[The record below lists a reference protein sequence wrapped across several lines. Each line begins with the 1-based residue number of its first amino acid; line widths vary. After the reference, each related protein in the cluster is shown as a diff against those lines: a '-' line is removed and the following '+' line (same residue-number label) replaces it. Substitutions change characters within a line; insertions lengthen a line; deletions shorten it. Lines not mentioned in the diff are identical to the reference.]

1 MMSNQE
7 SIPQPTNKTLP
18 VFILTSSFKQI
29 LQKLA
34 LPLWAINLQISF
46 LNIFSFNSA
55 FLHPFTSL
63 SVIRYC
69 LYCINRPS
77 NWQTFF
83 YPIIHSIIFVS
94 FSLVI
99 FSFLALVAATD
110 LVQNVQFFLLNLP
123 LERQHAR
130 LNDFLFHWR
139 YLHLF
144 LPFNHVSVVL
154 FNLFQL
160 FFFLLQSLLKLK
172 HCLCCEF
179 KDVRL
184 RDSTLG
190 KMFKKEFVSVEEA
203 VWNEG
208 WWGFSEFAFL
218 LLDFL
223 KFLFDFLLFLLALKF
238 LETPGLFF
246 GGFFVGLAHG

>member
-1 MMSNQE
+1 
-7 SIPQPTNKTLP
+7 
-18 VFILTSSFKQI
+18 
-29 LQKLA
+29 
-34 LPLWAINLQISF
+34 
-46 LNIFSFNSA
+46 
-55 FLHPFTSL
+55 
-63 SVIRYC
+63 
-69 LYCINRPS
+69 
-77 NWQTFF
+77 
-83 YPIIHSIIFVS
+83 
-94 FSLVI
+94 
-99 FSFLALVAATD
+99 
-110 LVQNVQFFLLNLP
+110 
-123 LERQHAR
+123 
-130 LNDFLFHWR
+130 
-139 YLHLF
+139 
-144 LPFNHVSVVL
+144 
-154 FNLFQL
+154 
-160 FFFLLQSLLKLK
+160 
-172 HCLCCEF
+172 LCCEF